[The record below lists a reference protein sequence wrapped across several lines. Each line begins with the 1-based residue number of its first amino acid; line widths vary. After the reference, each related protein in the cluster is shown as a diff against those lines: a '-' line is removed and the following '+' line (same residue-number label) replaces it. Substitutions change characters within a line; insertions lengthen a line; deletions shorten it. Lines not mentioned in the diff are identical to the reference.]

1 MSQMKKILIIFSA
14 LFVFGTIQLMAQS
27 AAELV
32 DLCKSGS
39 GDDATYLQDFQVE
52 LAAANANEKQQPA
65 KFSMVLS
72 KNTRYRFSIC
82 NSESNAGKA
91 ILQIYDENKLMGATL
106 NPATGKDYPS
116 IDLNCTK
123 TGVYHVFIFFQD
135 GKSGTAVGI
144 LSFIEKL

>member
-1 MSQMKKILIIFSA
+1 MKKLLFLISV
-14 LFVFGTIQLMAQS
+14 LFVAGQFHSYAQS

-32 DLCKSGS
+32 DLCKMNS

-52 LAAANANEKQQPA
+52 LAAAKPNEKQQPA

-82 NSESNAGKA
+82 NSESNTGNAV
-91 ILQIYDENKLMGATL
+91 LQLFDESKMMGATF
-106 NPATGKDYPS
+106 NVNTGKDYPMF
-116 IDLNCTK
+116 DFNCTK
-123 TGVYHVFIFFQD
+123 TGVYHVFIFFQE